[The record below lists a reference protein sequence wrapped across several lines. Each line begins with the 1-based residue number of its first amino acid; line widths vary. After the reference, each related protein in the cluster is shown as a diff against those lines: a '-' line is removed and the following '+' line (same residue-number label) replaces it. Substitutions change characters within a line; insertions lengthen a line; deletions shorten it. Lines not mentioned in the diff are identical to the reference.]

1 MKEQYTYTDAF
12 EELQSIVAEIEQ
24 GAISVDEL
32 AEKVKRASQ
41 LIQVCK
47 VKLNA
52 TEEEV
57 NQVLAGLTATE
68 TAEPG
73 SEAEEEA

>member
-68 TAEPG
+68 TAEPD